1 MDNKKIQTELAS
13 YIGRTLRENF
23 GKGPESVFVSINQ
36 SIITVYLRNFTS
48 PTENIL
54 LNKDQEEIVQTTR
67 DMLMETL
74 IPEFKAYIRVLTEL
88 DVKEFY
94 YDWNLHNRSGMFVC
108 IASSPDP
115 NLENQF
121 DGKAEI
127 HDEISNVSK
136 QAEKVPEAITSFL
149 LNNRTLVVTR
159 KGILVPIERELIRLG
174 SSETLKLAKRK
185 LEKRLLHNNENFE
198 KILNTKIDDSF
209 VDWDFTLDK
218 SVIAF
223 IISPQQMKVAVS

>member
-1 MDNKKIQTELAS
+1 MDNKKIQIELAS

-36 SIITVYLRNFTS
+36 RIITVYLRNFTS
-48 PTENIL
+48 PTESIL

-88 DVKEFY
+88 EVREFY

-108 IASSPDP
+108 IASSSEH
-115 NLENQF
+115 NLENNYA
-121 DGKAEI
+121 GKAEI
-127 HDEISNVSK
+127 HNEIINVSK
-136 QAEKVPEAITSFL
+136 QAQKAPEGLTSFL

-159 KGILVPIERELIRLG
+159 KGILVPIEKELIRLG
-174 SSETLKLAKRK
+174 SSETLKLAKRN

-209 VDWDFTLDK
+209 VDWDFTQDK

-223 IISPQQMKVAVS
+223 IISPKQ